1 MDIDK
6 KFVIVDKE
14 VSEKS
19 FNIFEDAFN
28 RYSKRIY
35 VNQLPTFTIDFL
47 IKELLRI
54 SGNVEAIQIEFDR
67 YNGGYNIEFEIYL
80 LNGDFGKIVSSVFET
95 KHSPQSVA
103 VSEHFYFEFIKKLK
117 EQNC

>member
-47 IKELLRI
+47 IK
-54 SGNVEAIQIEFDR
+54 
-67 YNGGYNIEFEIYL
+67 
-80 LNGDFGKIVSSVFET
+80 
-95 KHSPQSVA
+95 
-103 VSEHFYFEFIKKLK
+103 
-117 EQNC
+117 